1 MADDTTGVFEHLREH
16 LAALTSDPLI
26 PRLWR
31 QRAVELIELLPPEPH
46 LDPRTASPE
55 ARASDLI
62 AAARLYRDLWAVFCR
77 FEAAVVGARAEP
89 EHADW
94 RADAVELVD
103 QFNRGAAQ

>member
-1 MADDTTGVFEHLREH
+1 MPDNTTGVSEHLHER
-16 LAALTSDPLI
+16 LAALTSDPII

-31 QRAVELIELLPPEPH
+31 QRAVELIDLLPPEPH

-62 AAARLYRDLWAVFCR
+62 EAAGLYRDLWAVFCR

-89 EHADW
+89 EHSSW
-94 RADAVELVD
+94 RADAVELID
-103 QFNRGAAQ
+103 QFARGAAQ